1 MKTKN
6 VVFVGIAVCVIS
18 LLLISPVLANE
29 DDYVL
34 GTFGNANMDD
44 TIDVG
49 DITYTARI
57 FFGLEDE
64 TDLADANYD
73 GDIDTLD
80 MWQIG
85 LIILGREKKL
95 TVVDSNDRI
104 VTLDMPIERIIV
116 LSTGGPADPLC
127 ILEAEDK
134 IVGINGM
141 IGASLSHPSLI
152 DIPSVGFPGPDYE
165 MVVELEPDL
174 VITST
179 DAWGSE
185 SFGDV
190 RKLEYLG
197 LKAVMFDYTNPS
209 TLPEEMKILGI
220 MVGNEERAEEYNDF
234 FYSTFNLVDEKVE
247 ELTSDDKP
255 KVYYEFNVVSYGNYY
270 KTGGSRSRADEFIQR
285 AGGVNIFADIDMD
298 EFEPEAEAILDRE
311 PEVVIIDAHT
321 MQIYG
326 LEDTSEM
333 EELRE
338 LITNRP
344 GWKPTPDEEGMPAV
358 INDDVYVLA
367 HETMISTHSPVGICY
382 LAKTLQ
388 YPFYPVLFSDLDPD
402 AIKREYVENFRP
414 ELEDF
419 LLSYQVHHVYPCK
432 W

>member
-6 VVFVGIAVCVIS
+6 VVFVGIAVCAIS
-18 LLLISPVLANE
+18 LLLISPVLASADE
-29 DDYVL
+29 TLDIY
-34 GTFGNANMDD
+34 GNANEDD

-57 FFGLEDE
+57 IFRLEDE
-64 TDLADANYD
+64 TDLADADHNFVVNVA
-73 GDIDTLD
+73 D
-80 MWQIG
+80 MTQIG
-85 LIILGREKKL
+85 LIILGRESEL

-152 DIPSVGFPGPDYE
+152 DIPSVGFPGIDYE
-165 MVVELEPDL
+165 RVVELEPDV

-179 DAWGSE
+179 DAWVSE

-190 RKLEYLG
+190 SKLESLG

-234 FYSTFNLVDEKVE
+234 FYSTFNLVDEQVE
-247 ELTSDDKP
+247 DLAPEDKP
-255 KVYYEFNVVSYGNYY
+255 RVYYEFNVVSYGNYY
-270 KTGGSRSRADEFIQR
+270 KTGGSGSKAHEFIQR
-285 AGGVNIFADIDMD
+285 AGGVNIFADIDLD
-298 EFEPEAEAILDRE
+298 EFEPDPEAILESD
-311 PEVVIIDAHT
+311 PQVVIIDAHT
-321 MQIYG
+321 MQIYD
-326 LEDTSEM
+326 LTDTSEM

-338 LITNRP
+338 LIVDRP
-344 GWKPTPDEEGMPAV
+344 GWKPTPDKEGMTAV

-388 YPFYPVLFSDLDPD
+388 HPFHPVLFSDLDPD

-414 ELEDF
+414 DLEDF